1 MTNLDH
7 SDAFNLFNVLHF
19 TGDQALINRM
29 LKEISYC
36 RIPFTIDFDKIL
48 KTPNDIL
55 PDAEHELPNVYAYLT
70 VASPFTKPEAYPE
83 EYRGIEKYDEKT
95 YKAIC
100 QTILSTPGFTHD
112 DITEFIQCN
121 GRWIDLRNKDDYPF
135 IIQGKTYVDN
145 ILKYGAATRSDW
157 RRKHWGS
164 EWNRP
169 TPIPAYTENA
179 LIFQTENDIRP
190 LISVLSE
197 KFPDIEIEYLWVD
210 EEFSHC
216 CGRYTYCNGTG
227 TGSHSQIIARN
238 LIADEIKYKY
248 LGGYTSFKYDAHK
261 HDYILSGENMRS
273 KCLFELMQKNHALVD
288 YDGYEYDYNKILP

>member
-1 MTNLDH
+1 MDH
-7 SDAFNLFNVLHF
+7 SDTFNLFNVLHF

-29 LKEISYC
+29 LREISY
-36 RIPFTIDFDKIL
+36 RNIPFTIDFDNVL
-48 KTPNDIL
+48 KAPNDIL
-55 PDAEHELPNVYAYLT
+55 PDVEHELPNVYAYLT

-83 EYRGIEKYDEKT
+83 EYHGIEKYDEKT
-95 YKAIC
+95 YKTIS

-112 DITEFIQCN
+112 DITRFIQCN

-135 IIQGKTYVDN
+135 IIQGKNYVDN
-145 ILKYGAATRSDW
+145 ILKYGAATCSDW

-164 EWNRP
+164 KWNKP
-169 TPIPAYTENA
+169 APIPTYTENT
-179 LIFQTENDIRP
+179 LIFQTEGDIRP
-190 LISVLSE
+190 LVNALSE
-197 KFPDIEIEYLWVD
+197 KFPDIEIEYLWVG

-216 CGRYTYCNGTG
+216 CGRYTYRNGIG

-238 LIADEIKYKY
+238 MIADEIKYQY
-248 LGGYTSFKYDAHK
+248 LGGYTSFKYNKHK

-288 YDGYEYDYNKILP
+288 YDGYEYSYDEILP